1 MSTLELA
8 GLILAVEFA
17 LVAWVILFVL
27 LRRQRQS
34 LQTDH
39 AHADAAIKELAN
51 NEVSRRD
58 ALSTL
63 FQSTYGL
70 EGEELESRVKEYVER
85 EQAFY
90 SAMLSLYLQR
100 DGGKLK
106 DLPAELTKILTP
118 WASLTPSGMVPAS
131 EISSQIGSL
140 EHEKAE
146 LATELEHTKQTL
158 EQLMDEYMAA
168 FDKAQAPPETPASPP
183 PPAPT
188 EDEGAADIVFEDE
201 TLELDQNAID
211 VQPDVGEPEP
221 EVKTKPVAKTT
232 ADLDALLFDDAQDE
246 PEPQDELPAPDEA
259 PASPI
264 ADNLDDVF
272 GEPLQYDIEADDEPA
287 LKPGDLRPGNIE
299 ANQPNDPIEAAW
311 STPPRTEEEIALEE
325 LEGLAD
331 LFDPPPAKGR

>member
-1 MSTLELA
+1 MSTLEIA
-8 GLILAVEFA
+8 GLILTVEFA
-17 LVAWVILFVL
+17 LAAWAILFVL

-70 EGEELESRVKEYVER
+70 EGAELESRVDAYVER

-100 DGGKLK
+100 DGEKLK
-106 DLPAELTKILTP
+106 NLPAELTKVLTP
-118 WASLTPSGMVPAS
+118 WAGLTPSGMVPAD
-131 EISSQIGSL
+131 EIGSQIGSL
-140 EHEKAE
+140 EHEKTQ
-146 LATELEHTKQTL
+146 LATELEHTKRTL

-183 PPAPT
+183 SAPA
-188 EDEGAADIVFEDE
+188 EDVIAADIVFEEETLEEE
-201 TLELDQNAID
+201 TLELDQNRPDAR
-211 VQPDVGEPEP
+211 PDVSEPEP
-221 EVKTKPVAKTT
+221 EIKAEPASKST

-246 PEPQDELPAPDEA
+246 PEGQDEP
-259 PASPI
+259 PASPS

-272 GEPLQYDIEADDEPA
+272 GETLQYDIEADDEPA
-287 LKPGDLRPGNIE
+287 PKPATPAPGKAE
-299 ANQPNDPIEAAW
+299 ASQPDDPVEAAW
-311 STPPRTEEEIALEE
+311 STPPRTEEEIAQEE

-331 LFDPPPAKGR
+331 LFDPPPPPAKGK